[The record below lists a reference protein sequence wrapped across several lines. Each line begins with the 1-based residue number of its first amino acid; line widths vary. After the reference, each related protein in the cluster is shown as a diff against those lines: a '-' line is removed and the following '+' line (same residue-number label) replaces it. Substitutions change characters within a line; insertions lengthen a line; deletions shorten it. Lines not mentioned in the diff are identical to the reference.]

1 MKYWHC
7 ESCGTFSREDALNYR
22 RTVLEDSRRP
32 WETVGMCPVCGS
44 EDLEE
49 ADRCER
55 CGEPIDKG
63 KHLCPTCEQ
72 MLTAEVEEI
81 LSEFYQERSEAI
93 QSFADFLE
101 RRYY

>member
-7 ESCGTFSREDALNYR
+7 EHCGAFTRSDALNYR
-22 RTVLEDSRRP
+22 RAELEDGRYP
-32 WETVGMCPVCGS
+32 WETVGVCPVCGS
-44 EDLEE
+44 EDLAE
-49 ADRCER
+49 AKKCER
-55 CGEPIDKG
+55 CGEPIEAD

-81 LSEFYQERSEAI
+81 LGEFYSDRDEAI